1 MEEEEEKQPVSNVAK
16 AESETTPADLQQNE
30 LPKKESIPEENMPV
44 VGGQD
49 LPVDSIPEENMPT
62 DSPARKPANDTIPE
76 ENMPAADYSPSADEA
91 NREAAQAAP
100 AEQ

>member
-1 MEEEEEKQPVSNVAK
+1 
-16 AESETTPADLQQNE
+16 
-30 LPKKESIPEENMPV
+30 MPV

-49 LPVDSIPEENMPT
+49 LPVDSIPEENMPK

-91 NREAAQAAP
+91 NRENAKAAP